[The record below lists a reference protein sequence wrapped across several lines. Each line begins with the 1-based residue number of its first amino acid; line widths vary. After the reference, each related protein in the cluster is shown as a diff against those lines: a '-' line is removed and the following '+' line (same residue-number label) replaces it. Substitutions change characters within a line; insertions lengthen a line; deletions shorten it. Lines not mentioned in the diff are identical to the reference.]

1 MATPFYIFYLFI
13 KSRYYIIIIIKD
25 KNDVLYKLSP
35 AETLKEPGQQEQ
47 KKPKKSFFARLF
59 GKK

>member
-1 MATPFYIFYLFI
+1 MAAPFYIFYLFI

-25 KNDVLYKLSP
+25 KNDVLYKFSP
-35 AETLKEPGQQEQ
+35 VETLKEPGQQEA
-47 KKPKKSFFARLF
+47 KEPKKGFFARLF